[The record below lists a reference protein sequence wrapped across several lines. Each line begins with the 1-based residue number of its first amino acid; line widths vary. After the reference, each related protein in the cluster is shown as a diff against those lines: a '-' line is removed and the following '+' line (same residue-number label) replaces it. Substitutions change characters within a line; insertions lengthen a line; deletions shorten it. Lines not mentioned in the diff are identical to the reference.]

1 MNNQQLGAARDR
13 LTIDTL
19 TAWGVMDT
27 DQLQILLFPSYRV
40 AQRRLSK
47 LVEQKRIK
55 RCTQTV
61 PYSYHV
67 DFKGDVLTRINQ
79 NWVRLWLMKT
89 LKSGFK
95 IVDFDYK
102 TYTVYNEWKK
112 ETKVE
117 LVPEYREKMKEEVKC
132 VK

>member
-1 MNNQQLGAARDR
+1 
-13 LTIDTL
+13 
-19 TAWGVMDT
+19 
-27 DQLQILLFPSYRV
+27 
-40 AQRRLSK
+40 
-47 LVEQKRIK
+47 
-55 RCTQTV
+55 
-61 PYSYHV
+61 
-67 DFKGDVLTRINQ
+67 VLTRINQ
-79 NWVRLWLMKT
+79 NWVRLWLIKT

-112 ETKVE
+112 ETRVE